1 MYKKILVGIDD
12 GETANTVFQK
22 AVSLAQSTD
31 AELLLLSVLVPPD
44 RLHPAVSA
52 SMNGNVGSGNVGSG
66 NVEESDSPVDADESV
81 WSVYQSLYKDYEL
94 RDLERLES
102 FADSAKAAGI
112 TAQISQRF
120 GRPGWEI
127 CDRAKNCEADLVIVG
142 SHGRMGLSEM
152 LLGSVS
158 NYVMHHATCSVLVVH
173 DRPQNAYEVSQSESQ
188 QELHQQELHQQELH
202 QWAFEN

>member
-52 SMNGNVGSGNVGSG
+52 SMNGNV
-66 NVEESDSPVDADESV
+66 EENDSPADADESV

-102 FADSAKAAGI
+102 FADNAKAAGI

-127 CDRAKNCEADLVIVG
+127 CDRAKNCEVDLVIVG

-202 QWAFEN
+202 QQELHQWAFEN